1 MVGGG
6 RPLYRK
12 LRGKYGMG
20 DSVHA
25 RRRSE
30 VSRNA
35 RSGRRNDDRES
46 LPYLD
51 TAKSGDRF
59 RIGTRAHL
67 GKKAGPSPEKAA
79 DPPPAPKPQWV
90 RDQGFCAI
98 GNGGPKKAD
107 RPTILQTPEGTEIR
121 GVFAQIHLGG
131 WDIAT
136 PLRCLSNTTRL
147 DSRAAENSADHMPA
161 TKSEVGGIAT
171 SDDRPSVTCD
181 RPAATIS
188 ARDSATIAIARPSP
202 KIRPVRP
209 APVTTCARPPSP
221 ANSSPD
227 VETTRGL
234 QTLVGTRPAC
244 MGDWLYR
251 RNLARDPLRRAQ
263 LYT

>member
-1 MVGGG
+1 MVVGGEGVVLVGGG

-98 GNGGPKKAD
+98 GNGGAEK
-107 RPTILQTPEGTEIR
+107 
-121 GVFAQIHLGG
+121 
-131 WDIAT
+131 
-136 PLRCLSNTTRL
+136 
-147 DSRAAENSADHMPA
+147 SRSADHSTDARRYRNQGRLRANPLGWVGYRNAAALSVEHDPA
-161 TKSEVGGIAT
+161 GF
-171 SDDRPSVTCD
+171 PS
-181 RPAATIS
+181 RRKLRRS
-188 ARDSATIAIARPSP
+188 HARD
-202 KIRPVRP
+202 
-209 APVTTCARPPSP
+209 
-221 ANSSPD
+221 
-227 VETTRGL
+227 
-234 QTLVGTRPAC
+234 
-244 MGDWLYR
+244 
-251 RNLARDPLRRAQ
+251 
-263 LYT
+263 